1 MIGMFIYGLCALTS
15 ALCAWLL
22 LQAYARTAY
31 KLLLWTGMFFLV
43 STVNNLLLMVDKLIL
58 PVTIDLSV
66 PRYLLGLLALGVL
79 FRGLIFEEE

>member
-1 MIGMFIYGLCALTS
+1 MMGMLIYGLCALTS
-15 ALCAWLL
+15 SLCAWLL

-31 KLLLWTGMFFLV
+31 KLLLWIGMFFVV
-43 STVNNLLLMVDKLIL
+43 STVNNLLLMVDKVIF

-66 PRYLLGLLALGVL
+66 PRYLIALLALAVL